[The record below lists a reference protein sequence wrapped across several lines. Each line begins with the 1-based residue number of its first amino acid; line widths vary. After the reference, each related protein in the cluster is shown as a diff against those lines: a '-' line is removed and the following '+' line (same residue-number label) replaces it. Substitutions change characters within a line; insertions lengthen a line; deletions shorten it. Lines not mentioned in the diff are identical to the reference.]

1 MRAAPRWFYELLLK
15 LHVSEGWCNGN
26 GHLQGSIH
34 WAHSMERMWFEIFDP
49 SVPKTKTWLS
59 ARQPLTA
66 KLSCLAT
73 ALEGD
78 PKRAATVPGAS
89 AALRRLRR

>member
-49 SVPKTKTWLS
+49 NVPKTKTWLS
-59 ARQPLTA
+59 AHQPLTA

-73 ALEGD
+73 AIEGD
-78 PKRAATVPGAS
+78 PKRAAS
-89 AALRRLRR
+89 AARWRLRR

>member
-1 MRAAPRWFYELLLK
+1 
-15 LHVSEGWCNGN
+15 
-26 GHLQGSIH
+26 
-34 WAHSMERMWFEIFDP
+34 MERLWFEIFDP
-49 SVPKTKTWLS
+49 NVPKTKTWLS

-78 PKRAATVPGAS
+78 PKRAAR
-89 AALRRLRR
+89 AARRRLRR

>member
-34 WAHSMERMWFEIFDP
+34 WAHSMERMWFEVFDP
-49 SVPKTKTWLS
+49 NVPKTKTWLS
-59 ARQPLTA
+59 AHQPLTA

-73 ALEGD
+73 AIEGD
-78 PKRAATVPGAS
+78 PKRAAS
-89 AALRRLRR
+89 AARWRLRR

>member
-1 MRAAPRWFYELLLK
+1 
-15 LHVSEGWCNGN
+15 
-26 GHLQGSIH
+26 
-34 WAHSMERMWFEIFDP
+34 MERLWFEVFDP
-49 SVPKTKTWLS
+49 NVSKTKTWLS

-78 PKRAATVPGAS
+78 PKRAATAS
-89 AALRRLRR
+89 AARRRLRR

>member
-1 MRAAPRWFYELLLK
+1 MLRDKGNISSADHQPIGLLK
-15 LHVSEGWCNGN
+15 LHVSEGWCPSG
-26 GHLQGSIH
+26 GSIR
-34 WAHSMERMWFEIFDP
+34 WAHSMERLWFEVFDP
-49 SVPKTKTWLS
+49 NVSKTKTWLS

-78 PKRAATVPGAS
+78 PRS
-89 AALRRLRR
+89 ALPAPSTG

>member
-34 WAHSMERMWFEIFDP
+34 WAHSMERMWFEVFDP
-49 SVPKTKTWLS
+49 NVPKTKTWLS

-73 ALEGD
+73 AIEGD
-78 PKRAATVPGAS
+78 PNRAARAGPAR
-89 AALRRLRR
+89 RRLRR